1 MSVTIRKRLGMTL
14 MELMVVMV
22 IIGILVGL
30 TVPATLKLRS
40 HATATKER
48 SARLTLRN
56 AVLSFHAHYGMW
68 PVGNQSGR
76 EEFTSK
82 DVIKQLRPGGTYNTQ
97 DKIFWEG
104 EDEIKSA
111 SGLTYYVVINPL
123 GMYPIQQ
130 GDGFETDK
138 KVYFLLK

>member
-1 MSVTIRKRLGMTL
+1 MNVTIRRRLGMTL

-40 HATATKER
+40 YATATKER
-48 SARLTLRN
+48 AARLTLRN
-56 AVLSFHAHYGMW
+56 AILSFRTQYGMW
-68 PVGNQSGR
+68 PLGDQVTKQ
-76 EEFTSK
+76 EFSSK
-82 DVIKQLRPGGTYNTQ
+82 DVIKQLRPDGAFNT
-97 DKIFWEG
+97 DKKIFWEG

-130 GDGFETDK
+130 GDGFENDK
-138 KVYFLLK
+138 QVYFLLK